1 MLGRAFTEYAYLP
14 ASSTRG
20 GILLIAGRQADVSFS
35 DVLDGQSK
43 WWLTSVYGP
52 QDDGDKA
59 VFLEELEAIRDA
71 CAGPWAITGDFN
83 LILNEADKSN
93 ERKDR
98 TNLRRFRQTVAT
110 LELQDMHLHG
120 RCFTWSN
127 ERERPTLVRLDRVLI
142 SVDWDE
148 KFPNAHLHGLGCDA
162 SYHCPLLL
170 QTNMGHMTKVLG
182 FSPTSCSDG
191 GRAQH
196 IRRENPHLSG

>member
-20 GILLIAGRQADVSFS
+20 GILIAGRQADVSFS

-83 LILNEADKSN
+83 LIPNEADKSN
-93 ERKDR
+93 ERIDRANLQQWPRWSYRTCTCTAGASPGATSAKDR
-98 TNLRRFRQTVAT
+98 R
-110 LELQDMHLHG
+110 
-120 RCFTWSN
+120 WS
-127 ERERPTLVRLDRVLI
+127 
-142 SVDWDE
+142 
-148 KFPNAHLHGLGCDA
+148 A
-162 SYHCPLLL
+162 STEC
-170 QTNMGHMTKVLG
+170 
-182 FSPTSCSDG
+182 
-191 GRAQH
+191 
-196 IRRENPHLSG
+196 